1 MHQAVEAD
9 SLRHLEIPINRTS
22 EGLLHGF
29 LANGSSGPVGR
40 SLNAVLLSYPSSG
53 GYGGFPCCKLAS
65 HCWTSDWCGRRGSR
79 LPSKAGLLSIFR
91 RHQCLLI
98 CGRCGNALATVRVGH
113 ISLVRVQHVTGHD
126 VAPLQGDVA
135 ERVAAAR
142 VSAAEAAAQQAGRR
156 PEDDLEVLAAR
167 DEVEYLRRQV
177 GEIAFDLQCPSCES
191 RYWRSLPHLVKEI
204 RSAPADQVRVT

>member
-1 MHQAVEAD
+1 VQ
-9 SLRHLEIPINRTS
+9 SSNGGGKFG
-22 EGLLHGF
+22 EGLRDPMPI
-29 LANGSSGPVGR
+29 AQCN
-40 SLNAVLLSYPSSG
+40 SLIVLPEQRWLRR
-53 GYGGFPCCKLAS
+53 FPLLQAGIPLLDKRLV
-65 HCWTSDWCGRRGSR
+65 RQEGSR

-98 CGRCGNALATVRVGH
+98 CGRCGNALATARVGP
-113 ISLVRVQHVTGHD
+113 ISLVRVQHATGHD

-142 VSAAEAAAQQAGRR
+142 VSAAEAAAQQVGRR

-167 DEVEYLRRQV
+167 HEVEYLRRQV

-204 RSAPADQVRVT
+204 RSALANQVRMT